1 MATHHPRSEGE
12 VLVGT
17 QPWVEDGSVAL
28 EQAALPP
35 SGGRLSGLLYQF
47 RGNPATIGGA
57 AILGLV
63 VLTAI
68 FVPMLSPYGA
78 YEVDLDSASQ
88 PPSWAHPFGTD
99 QYGFDVFTRVF
110 VAARL
115 DLRIALAAVA
125 ISMVIGVAIGAL
137 SGFIGGWTDEGLM
150 RSQDV
155 LQAFPR
161 FVFAMAI
168 AWAMGPGVLTVVVAT
183 AVINVP
189 GYARLM
195 RNLML
200 TARESEYALAA
211 VAVGNP
217 RFRLLWRHL
226 LPNTLVPIIVIS
238 SLQCGWA
245 ILEAAGLSFIG
256 LGVRVPRAEWG
267 VMISMGLQDFL
278 NGHWWIYTFP
288 GLAIAVTVLGFN
300 LLGDGLQ
307 DMLDPRRRRA

>member
-1 MATHHPRSEGE
+1 MS
-12 VLVGT
+12 
-17 QPWVEDGSVAL
+17 QPWVEEGRFGA
-28 EQAALPP
+28 EAETAPP
-35 SGGRLSGLLYQF
+35 TPTGRFSDVLYQF
-47 RGNPATIGGA
+47 RGNPATIAGA
-57 AILGLV
+57 AILGIVFLA
-63 VLTAI
+63 AI
-68 FVPMLSPYGA
+68 VAPEITPYPP
-78 YEVDLDSASQ
+78 YKIDLNAIAQ

-99 QYGFDVFTRVF
+99 QYGLDVFSRVL

-115 DLRIALAAVA
+115 DLEIALSAVA
-125 ISMVIGVAIGAL
+125 VSLCVGVILGAIA
-137 SGFIGGWTDEGLM
+137 GFFGHWLDEILM
-150 RSQDV
+150 RGQDV

-161 FVFAMAI
+161 FVFAMAV
-168 AWAMGPGVLTVVVAT
+168 AWAMGPGVSTVIVAT
-183 AVINVP
+183 AAINVP

-200 TARESEYALAA
+200 SAKESEYALAA
-211 VAVGNP
+211 VSVGNT

-226 LPNTLVPIIVIS
+226 LPNTLVPIIVVS
-238 SLQCGWA
+238 TLQCGWA

-288 GLAIAVTVLGFN
+288 GLAIAFTVLGFN

-307 DMLDPRRRRA
+307 DILDPRRRRA

>member
-1 MATHHPRSEGE
+1 MGVQSWPEQRPPTTEPEG
-12 VLVGT
+12 
-17 QPWVEDGSVAL
+17 A
-28 EQAALPP
+28 PP
-35 SGGRLSGLLYQF
+35 IRFGRLSDVLYQF
-47 RGNPATIGGA
+47 RGNPATIAGA
-57 AILGLV
+57 SIVGLV
-63 VLTAI
+63 VLAAI
-68 FVPMLSPYGA
+68 IVPEIPPHPPYQ
-78 YEVDLDSASQ
+78 VDIDNAAIGPTWS
-88 PPSWAHPFGTD
+88 HPFGTD
-99 QYGFDVFTRVF
+99 QYGHDIFSRVL

-115 DLRIALAAVA
+115 DLIIALAAVA
-125 ISMVIGVAIGAL
+125 ISASCGVLLGAAA
-137 SGFIGGWTDEGLM
+137 GFLGRGVDEGIM

-161 FVFAMAI
+161 FVFAMAV
-168 AWAMGPGVLTVVVAT
+168 AWAMGPGVFTVIVAT
-183 AVINVP
+183 AAINVP

-200 TARESEYALAA
+200 TAKESEYALAA

-226 LPNTLVPIIVIS
+226 LPNTLAPIIVYS
-238 SLQCGWA
+238 TLQCGWA
-245 ILEAAGLSFIG
+245 ILEAAALSFIG

-278 NGHWWIYTFP
+278 QGHWWIYTFP

-307 DMLDPRRRRA
+307 DILDPRRRRA

>member
-1 MATHHPRSEGE
+1 MATQPFVEEG
-12 VLVGT
+12 LVGH
-17 QPWVEDGSVAL
+17 EL
-28 EQAALPP
+28 EAGPP
-35 SGGRLSGLLYQF
+35 PTGRLSDVLYQF
-47 RGNPATIGGA
+47 RGNPATIAGA
-57 AILGLV
+57 VMVGLV
-63 VLTAI
+63 VLAAI
-68 FVPMLSPYGA
+68 FAPIFPPYPP
-78 YEVDLDSASQ
+78 YKVDLANASM

-99 QYGFDVFTRVF
+99 QYGLDVFTRVL

-115 DLRIALAAVA
+115 DLTIAFSAVA
-125 ISMVIGVAIGAL
+125 FSLSIGVIIGAAA
-137 SGFIGGWTDEGLM
+137 GFLGRWADETIM

-161 FVFAMAI
+161 FVFAMAV
-168 AWAMGPGVLTVVVAT
+168 AWAMGPGVFTVIVAT
-183 AVINVP
+183 AAINVP

-200 TARESEYALAA
+200 TTKESEYALAA
-211 VAVGNP
+211 VAVGNT
-217 RFRLLWRHL
+217 RFRVLWRHL
-226 LPNTLVPIIVIS
+226 LPNTIAPIIVVS
-238 SLQCGWA
+238 TLQCGWA

-288 GLAIAVTVLGFN
+288 GLAIAFTVLGFN

-307 DMLDPRRRRA
+307 DILDPRRRRA